1 MDPTHA
7 ILTLTALSASQK
19 RALILRDHLR
29 YLAPHHLDSFLAG
42 ISSPEP
48 PPYRVVKGAIY
59 PPLAHVTLQPQAMRF
74 ELGNVSFPGDMV
86 LRAALVCVDERV
98 EMRTEEDGVKLEEDG
113 DGGVPIHV
121 FLAEKMAELFWDKIE
136 KVKERCAEVNRA
148 RKEMW
153 DKAKRAQREVSGG
166 E

>member
-1 MDPTHA
+1 MDLTHA
-7 ILTLTALSASQK
+7 IPTLTALSASQK

-48 PPYRVVKGAIY
+48 PAYRVVKGAVY

-74 ELGNVSFPGDMV
+74 ELGNVSFPGDVV

-98 EMRTEEDGVKLEEDG
+98 EMHTEEDGVKLEEDG

-121 FLAEKMAELFWDKIE
+121 FLAEKMAGLFWDKVE
-136 KVKERCAEVNRA
+136 KVRERCAEVNRA

-153 DKAKRAQREVSGG
+153 DKAKRAQREVSDG